1 MRLINYLT
9 NLQPRFN
16 KEFNLVSVEFISKH
30 NTLTFEIENYLEIQ
44 VTAMVTI
51 FAPSYV
57 SLTMGYV

>member
-16 KEFNLVSVEFISKH
+16 KEFNLESVEFISKQ
-30 NTLTFEIENYLEIQ
+30 NTLTFEVENYLEIQ